1 MTEAEILTKIKTGL
15 MITTPLFD
23 EVLKLHIDEVKFYLR
38 GAGVPETVIDSEES
52 VGVILRGVADL
63 WNNGSGN
70 VKFSP
75 FFYDRASQ
83 LALSGG
89 VTNVQTESN

>member
-1 MTEAEILTKIKTGL
+1 MTDAEILAKVKTGL
-15 MITTPLFD
+15 MITGDLFD
-23 EVLKLHIDEVKFYLR
+23 EVLRLHIDEVKFYLR
-38 GAGVPETVIDSEES
+38 DSGVPQNVIDSNES

-70 VKFSP
+70 VTFSR

-89 VTNVQTESN
+89 VSDGV

>member
-1 MTEAEILTKIKTGL
+1 MTEAEILAKVKTGL
-15 MITTPLFD
+15 MISGEHFD
-23 EVLKLHIDEVKFYLR
+23 EVLRLHIDEVKFYLR
-38 GAGVPETVIDSEES
+38 TAGVPETVVDSEES

-63 WNNGSGN
+63 WSNGSGN
-70 VKFSP
+70 VTFSP

-89 VTNVQTESN
+89 VKDGV

>member
-1 MTEAEILTKIKTGL
+1 MTNDELLMKVKTGL

-38 GAGVPETVIDSEES
+38 GAGVSETVVDSEES

>member
-1 MTEAEILTKIKTGL
+1 MTEAEILAKVKTGL
-15 MITTPLFD
+15 MITSDLFD
-23 EVLKLHIDEVKFYLR
+23 GVLRLHIDDVKSYLKN
-38 GAGVPETVIDSEES
+38 AGVPETVIDSEES

-70 VKFSP
+70 VTFSP

-89 VTNVQTESN
+89 VTDVQTGSN

>member
-1 MTEAEILTKIKTGL
+1 MTEAEILAKVKTGL
-15 MITTPLFD
+15 MITSPLFD
-23 EVLKLHIDEVKFYLR
+23 EVLRLHIDEVKFYLR
-38 GAGVPETVIDSEES
+38 GAGVRETVIDSEES

-70 VKFSP
+70 VTFSR

-83 LALSGG
+83 LALLGG
-89 VTNVQTESN
+89 VSDDV

>member
-38 GAGVPETVIDSEES
+38 GAGVPESVIDSEES